1 MKANELNE
9 LKVEELQAKASELQQ
24 ELFNLRFQLHTG
36 HLENTA
42 LGDGVEEVEDQ
53 RHLAVGEDTAHETL
67 GVPFVEPGPLVG
79 GG

>member
-9 LKVEELQAKASELQQ
+9 LKVEELQAKANELQQ

-42 LGDGVEEVEDQ
+42 RLSEVRKDVARVKTVLNQKLG
-53 RHLAVGEDTAHETL
+53 A
-67 GVPFVEPGPLVG
+67 
-79 GG
+79 